1 MKEVPIS
8 FDPIVN
14 AASEVL
20 VLGSMPGDES
30 LRKNEYYGNPRNQ
43 FWRILYSVFKVEKEE
58 EYKKRLAFA
67 LDHKI
72 ALWDV
77 IESCQREG
85 SLDSSIKEA
94 QAHDFD
100 NFYQKYPGIQVIL
113 FNGGKAYDVYR
124 RQVGL
129 TLKEGLIYCA
139 LPSTSP
145 ANTQRYEDKL
155 TKWGILLEYISMD

>member
-1 MKEVPIS
+1 MPIS
-8 FDPIVN
+8 FEPIIN
-14 AASEVL
+14 AASEIL

-43 FWRILYSVFKVEKEE
+43 FWRILYSIFGAEKEE
-58 EYKKRLAFA
+58 GYEKRLAFA

-85 SLDSSIKEA
+85 SLDSNIKDA
-94 QAHDFD
+94 LPHDFV
-100 NFYQKYPGIQVIL
+100 NFHQNYPGIRVVL
-113 FNGGKAYDVYR
+113 FNGGKAYNVYR
-124 RQVGL
+124 QQVGL
-129 TLKEGLIYCA
+129 NLKEGLIYYS

-155 TKWGILLEYISMD
+155 EKWGILLKYLDSYL

>member
-1 MKEVPIS
+1 MPTS
-8 FDPIVN
+8 FAPIVN
-14 AASEVL
+14 GESEIL

-30 LRKNEYYGNPRNQ
+30 LRKREYYGNPRNQ
-43 FWRILYSVFKVEKEE
+43 FWRILYSFYGMEVEKVYEN
-58 EYKKRLAFA
+58 RLAFA
-67 LDHKI
+67 LEHRI

-85 SLDSSIKEA
+85 SLDANIREA
-94 QAHDFD
+94 LPHDFG
-100 NFYQKYPGIQVIL
+100 NLFKKYPRIHVIA

-129 TLKEGLIYCA
+129 HLKEGLVYHS

-145 ANTQRYEDKL
+145 ANTLRFEDKL
-155 TKWGILLEYISMD
+155 EKWSILRTYLEEHI